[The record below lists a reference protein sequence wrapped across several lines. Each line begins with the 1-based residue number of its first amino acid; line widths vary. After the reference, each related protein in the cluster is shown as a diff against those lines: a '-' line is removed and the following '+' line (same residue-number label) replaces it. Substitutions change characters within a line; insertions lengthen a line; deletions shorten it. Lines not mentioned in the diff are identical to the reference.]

1 MKSRQLI
8 LISLIGL
15 FVLAGQAMAQKKDK
29 YACSE
34 QKPETLCNADN
45 TCGSASNPCQVNVQ
59 KDGGSASA
67 TADVSKSKKN
77 ALFCVK
83 AGTKVVWHST
93 NKNTGFVIDFG
104 PSSPFDPPDTI
115 IGGGKNDQTVTA
127 TRPGCFKYSVGACY
141 SGATYGMCGN
151 SQTEAIV
158 LPQ

>member
-1 MKSRQLI
+1 MKSRQLVV
-8 LISLIGL
+8 ISLISL

-29 YACSE
+29 YACAE
-34 QKPETLCNADN
+34 PKPETLCNAAN
-45 TCGSASNPCQVNVQ
+45 TCGSAANPCQVNVN
-59 KDGGSASA
+59 KEGGSASA
-67 TADVSKSKKN
+67 TASITNPKKN

-83 AGTKVVWHST
+83 TGTKIVWHST

-104 PSSPFDPPDTI
+104 PQSPFEPSDAI
-115 IGGGKNDQTVTA
+115 IGGGKNDVTVEA
-127 TRPGCFKYSVGACY
+127 QRPGCFKYSVGACY

>member
-1 MKSRQLI
+1 MKSRRLI
-8 LISLIGL
+8 LVSLISL

-34 QKPETLCNADN
+34 PKPETLCNAAN
-45 TCGSASNPCQVNVQ
+45 TCGSASNPCEIDIK
-59 KDGGSASA
+59 KDGGAA
-67 TADVSKSKKN
+67 TATANLPGAKKN
-77 ALFCVK
+77 ALVCVK

-104 PSSPFDPPDTI
+104 PTSPFDPPDTI
-115 IGGGKNDQTVTA
+115 IGGGKNDVTVSA

-151 SQTEAIV
+151 SQSEAIV
-158 LPQ
+158 LP

>member
-1 MKSRQLI
+1 MKFRRSVV
-8 LISLIGL
+8 ISLITL
-15 FVLAGQAMAQKKDK
+15 FVLLGQAMAQKKAK

-34 QKPETLCNADN
+34 AKPETLCNADN
-45 TCGSASNPCQVNVQ
+45 TCGSASNPCTVNIN

-67 TADVSKSKKN
+67 TASITNPKKN

-83 AGTKVVWHST
+83 SGTKVVWHSS

-104 PSSPFDPPDTI
+104 PQSPFDPADTI
-115 IGGGKNDQTVTA
+115 IGGGKNDQTVQA
-127 TRPGCFKYSVGACY
+127 QRPGCFKYSVGACY

-158 LPQ
+158 LP

>member
-8 LISLIGL
+8 AVSLL
-15 FVLAGQAMAQKKDK
+15 SLLVLAGQAMAQKKDK

-34 QKPETLCNADN
+34 PKPETLCNADN
-45 TCGSASNPCQVNVQ
+45 TCGSASNPCQVNVN
-59 KDGGSASA
+59 KDGGSATA
-67 TADVSKSKKN
+67 TADTSKAKKN

-83 AGTKVVWHST
+83 SGTKVVWHST

-104 PSSPFDPPDTI
+104 PSSPFDPNDTI
-115 IGGGKNDQTVTA
+115 IGGGKNDVTVTA

>member
-1 MKSRQLI
+1 MKSRHLVV
-8 LISLIGL
+8 ISLITL
-15 FVLAGQAMAQKKDK
+15 LVLVGQAMAQKKGK

-34 QKPETLCNADN
+34 PKPETLCNADN
-45 TCGSASNPCQVNVQ
+45 TCGSASNPCTVNVN

-67 TADVSKSKKN
+67 TASITNPKKN

-83 AGTKVVWHST
+83 SGTKVVWHSS

-104 PSSPFDPPDTI
+104 PQSPFDPNDTI
-115 IGGGKNDQTVTA
+115 IGGGKNDQTVQA
-127 TRPGCFKYSVGACY
+127 QRPGCFKYSVGACY

-158 LPQ
+158 LP

>member
-1 MKSRQLI
+1 MKSRNLI
-8 LISLIGL
+8 VVSLISL
-15 FVLAGQAMAQKKDK
+15 FVLVGQAMAEKKSK

-34 QKPETLCNADN
+34 PKPETLCNAAN
-45 TCGSASNPCQVNVQ
+45 TCGSASAPCEVNVN

-67 TADVSKSKKN
+67 TANITGSKKN

-104 PSSPFDPPDTI
+104 PQSPFDPNDAI
-115 IGGGKNDQTVTA
+115 IGGGKNDVTVQA
-127 TRPGCFKYSVGACY
+127 ARPGCFKYSVGACY

>member
-1 MKSRQLI
+1 MKFRNLVLMS
-8 LISLIGL
+8 LISM
-15 FVLAGQAMAQKKDK
+15 FVLLGQAVAQKKDK

-34 QKPETLCNADN
+34 PKPETLCNADN
-45 TCGSASNPCQVNVQ
+45 TCGSASNPCEVNVE
-59 KDGGSASA
+59 KSGGAA
-67 TADVSKSKKN
+67 TATASTSKAKKN

-104 PSSPFDPPDTI
+104 PNSPFEPTDTI
-115 IGGGKNDQTVTA
+115 IGGGKNDVTVEA
-127 TRPGCFKYSVGACY
+127 KRPGCFKYSVGACY

>member
-1 MKSRQLI
+1 MKSRNLVVI
-8 LISLIGL
+8 SLISLFI
-15 FVLAGQAMAQKKDK
+15 LAGQAMAQKKDK

-34 QKPETLCNADN
+34 PKPETLCNADN
-45 TCGSASNPCQVNVQ
+45 TCGSASSPCEVNIE
-59 KDGGSASA
+59 KSGSAANA
-67 TADVSKSKKN
+67 TANTSKSKKN
-77 ALFCVK
+77 GLFCVK
-83 AGTKVVWHST
+83 SGTKVVWHST

-104 PSSPFDPPDTI
+104 PNSPFDPTDSI

-151 SQTEAIV
+151 SQAEAIV

>member
-8 LISLIGL
+8 LISLISL

-34 QKPETLCNADN
+34 PKPETLCTAEN
-45 TCGSASNPCQVNVQ
+45 TCGSASSPCQVNVN
-59 KDGGSASA
+59 KDGGSATA
-67 TADVSKSKKN
+67 TADTSKPKKN

-104 PSSPFDPPDTI
+104 PNSPFDPNDTI

-127 TRPGCFKYSVGACY
+127 TRPGCFK
-141 SGATYGMCGN
+141 
-151 SQTEAIV
+151 
-158 LPQ
+158 